1 MQEKIEQIRSEWLSG
16 MTYTEIASKYS
27 IDQRTAK
34 RYVIYNLPLCQLEKR
49 PFTSILDPY
58 DPLIR
63 SMLAEHP
70 LSAKAVFDAIK
81 EQGYPGGYTM
91 VVRKVRDVI
100 AEYEASGR
108 YPPDLPRA
116 RHISEG
122 ERKNLQHETL
132 QYKIAKEKEHAAHRN
147 FQRKR

>member
-1 MQEKIEQIRSEWLSG
+1 MQEQAEQIRSEWLSG
-16 MTYTEIASKYS
+16 MTYTDIALKYG

-34 RYVIYNLPLCQLEKR
+34 RYVIYNLPLSQLGKR
-49 PFTSILDPY
+49 PFTSLLDPY

-63 SMLAEHP
+63 SMLADHP

-91 VVRKVRDVI
+91 VVRRVREVI

-116 RHISEG
+116 RHISDAEK
-122 ERKNLQHETL
+122 RILQQETL
-132 QYKIAKEKEHAAHRN
+132 QYKIVKEKEYAAHRA
-147 FQRKR
+147 FKRNK